1 MGALGAPL
9 PSSVDHAM
17 RRSVTLA
24 RGGSDAFVFLPLDA
38 RGRPWARAPRPL
50 AIDAQSDPG
59 G

>member
-1 MGALGAPL
+1 
-9 PSSVDHAM
+9 M
-17 RRSVTLA
+17 RRQVTLA
-24 RGGSDAFVFLPLDA
+24 RGGSDAFFLPLDV